1 MVEGAEAVAGRFE
14 VGVETDVEF
23 GRGGS
28 RALVCDVFRP
38 VEVGL
43 DAPAA
48 ILVHGGGWRRGS
60 RAGMHRHARRL
71 AERGIV
77 AVTPEYRL
85 TDEAPWPA
93 HLEDVKA
100 CLRWV
105 RAQASRLGVHPER
118 IALVGFSAGA
128 HLALMAAGTPG
139 DPRFSGSGGSGEA
152 SEVVNAVAAFF
163 PPIRIQPGAE
173 RDNGALPASAGDS
186 LGPDIDA
193 AAAREASPIEYVGP
207 RFPPT
212 LALHGTADEVV
223 SPRTSQQLFEALQ
236 AASVEVDL
244 RLYAGQRHEFV
255 HIEAMSE
262 LAMADVA
269 LFLRRVL
276 VEPERFAFTQAE
288 VFAL

>member
-1 MVEGAEAVAGRFE
+1 MVEAAGVAGRFE
-14 VGVETDVEF
+14 VGVEPDVEF
-23 GRGGS
+23 GRGGA

-38 VEVGL
+38 VGARGGL
-43 DAPAA
+43 AAA

-60 RAGMHRHARRL
+60 RASMHRHARRL

-105 RAQASRLGVHPER
+105 RSHASRLGGHPDR

-128 HLALMAAGTPG
+128 HLSLMAAGTPG

-173 RDNGALPASAGDS
+173 RDNGELPASAGES
-186 LGPDIDA
+186 LAPGLDA
-193 AAAREASPIEYVGP
+193 AGAREASPIEYVGP
-207 RFPPT
+207 GFPPT

-223 SPRTSQQLFEALQ
+223 SCRTSLQLFEALE
-236 AASVEVDL
+236 AAGVEADL

-269 LFLRRVL
+269 TFLRRVL
-276 VEPERFAFTQAE
+276 VERERFEFSQQE
-288 VFAL
+288 VMAL